1 MHYLSYVGCPRCRVA
16 RVGGGD
22 PPFARI
28 TDEGGPIGSPS
39 PPLPPRTNT
48 GLTVKAVGRGKPVGP
63 QLAHICPSGS
73 LQSPGK

>member
-1 MHYLSYVGCPRCRVA
+1 MIHIYCIGNMHYLSYVGCPRCRVA

-39 PPLPPRTNT
+39 PAT
-48 GLTVKAVGRGKPVGP
+48 GGWGGRCWRWGG
-63 QLAHICPSGS
+63 HIP
-73 LQSPGK
+73 